1 MKKVYNA
8 PVVETLNCK
17 VEKGFAGSNSQT
29 STSSIDP
36 ASNGGTNMGG
46 AMGSGNANDGS
57 MFS

>member
-17 VEKGFAGSNSQT
+17 VEKGFAGSNPQIP
-29 STSSIDP
+29 TSSIDP

-46 AMGSGNANDGS
+46 AMDSGNANS

>member
-17 VEKGFAGSNSQT
+17 VEKGFAGSDPQIP
-29 STSSIDP
+29 TSSIDP
-36 ASNGGTNMGG
+36 ASNGDTHMGG
-46 AMGSGNANDGS
+46 AMNSGNANDGI